1 MVSHLSLLR
10 EDVEVGELMHLL
22 ILLHYY
28 MNEAVRKKI
37 RKIKRWKL
45 PAGPL
50 ALIACA
56 ISPDPF
62 LRLIPLSC
70 TVSLN

>member
-1 MVSHLSLLR
+1 MY
-10 EDVEVGELMHLL
+10 LL
-22 ILLHYY
+22 ILLRYD
-28 MNEAVRKKI
+28 MNEAVRKKMG
-37 RKIKRWKL
+37 KIKRWKL
-45 PAGPL
+45 PTGPL

-56 ISPDPF
+56 ISPNPS